1 MIREKS
7 EKITKIIF
15 NYKKPRKN
23 IKMKIAYK

>member
-7 EKITKIIF
+7 EKITKIILS
-15 NYKKPRKN
+15 YKKSKKI